1 VAGLTHNDQAHFEL
15 LLPQL
20 IFLMKKTS
28 IILLVLIAGAIAA
41 LMSYMG
47 NLSTT
52 ETIASAIQK
61 PGKTV
66 SLSVAIAPNSLHY
79 DPVKNPNYL
88 TFTAIDSL
96 GNKMPV
102 AYYYEKPYDMEKSE
116 KVTIKGRY
124 ENGVFQIREQRGIL
138 VKCPSKYKDD
148 MDKAKEKLE
157 TSSR

>member
-1 VAGLTHNDQAHFEL
+1 VILLTFFKTHFEL

-20 IFLMKKTS
+20 TFPMKKTS
-28 IILLVLIAGAIAA
+28 VILLVLIAGAIAA

-52 ETIASAIQK
+52 ETVTSAKQK

-66 SLSVAIAPNSLHY
+66 SLSVAIAPNSLVY

-88 TFTAIDSL
+88 TFTAVDSL
-96 GNKMPV
+96 GAKMPV

-116 KVTIKGRY
+116 KVVIKGKY
-124 ENGVFQIREQRGIL
+124 EDGVFQIREQKGIL

-148 MDKAKEKLE
+148 MDQAQKNLE
-157 TSSR
+157 TTSR

>member
-1 VAGLTHNDQAHFEL
+1 
-15 LLPQL
+15 
-20 IFLMKKTS
+20 MKKTS
-28 IILLVLIAGAIAA
+28 IILLVLIAGSIAA

-52 ETIASAIQK
+52 ETIASTIQK

-66 SLSVAIAPNSLHY
+66 SLSVAIEPNSLNY

-88 TFTAIDSL
+88 TFTAVDSL
-96 GNKMPV
+96 GDKMKV

-116 KVTIKGRY
+116 KVVIKGKY
-124 ENGVFQIREQRGIL
+124 ESGVFQIREQKGIL

-148 MDKAKEKLE
+148 MDQAKKGL
-157 TSSR
+157 R